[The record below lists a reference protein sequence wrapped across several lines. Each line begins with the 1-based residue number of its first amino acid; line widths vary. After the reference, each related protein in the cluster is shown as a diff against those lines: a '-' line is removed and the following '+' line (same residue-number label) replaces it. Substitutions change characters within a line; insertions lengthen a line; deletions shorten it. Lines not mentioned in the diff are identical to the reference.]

1 MAENTVDT
9 IRIEIIG
16 DAKNAVD
23 SLGSVVGL
31 LENLKSASSGTST
44 RGLTSLSSKLEKIS
58 EAGNKIKTD
67 ALEKIER
74 IAEGMKTLKENSKI
88 NFGKTPERI
97 EALGEKI
104 AALKDISKLTELA
117 NGLAALKA
125 NGDVK
130 LPGVRTGARKTAGKN
145 DAARNDSVPFESRN
159 TGGKIEKHYKNPYL
173 DNNLNDQVLKGASN
187 WQKLGENAKNAAAS
201 WAAGGNAVLGVVG
214 TVFPEATIAIG
225 VFDKVLGGVTHTL
238 GAIVK
243 KGYQVIGTVLAF
255 PFKNLISNVER
266 LTHSLQNLTRKI
278 GQRVLFRMLN
288 TVISGIRK
296 AISEGIEN
304 LYNYSK
310 ALNGTFAASLDGIS
324 TNFLYLKNSIAAAA
338 APLINALAPSID
350 YVTDKFV
357 DLLNVA
363 NQVFALLTG
372 ANTWTKALKYP
383 TQYAE
388 NANSATR
395 ALKELKKSV
404 LGIDELNQLRDN
416 STGAGGSGKT
426 ALDYSAM
433 FEEVEVESKVK
444 AFFDTVKQKWE
455 ARDWKGLGI
464 FIAGKINE
472 GLNGLSDILD
482 PINGKFGA
490 LSDFSEKF
498 IGVMNTLN
506 AIAENI
512 EYKKIGEDIASALNL
527 AMYYA
532 LVILNGSDWNPISN
546 GLAQIVNGFF
556 EKQDAKALANT
567 ISTYIVK
574 AFNAIH
580 TFLDG
585 IDLDLFTG
593 WLITFLDNIRW
604 GEIETSFTALT
615 SKLGEIIEKLSEN
628 EELRR
633 AVKET
638 VGHIID
644 FTGTLL
650 NESIGLIADT
660 AGDVI
665 TSVIEALDLEIPL
678 RMLLNGV
685 IDGILALTGNNPLL
699 TAILLPLRKANSIKM
714 AEKVGEKIG
723 DKLGSR
729 VADSAKDAVEENLPD
744 MMGPALE
751 DGAKK
756 ALDPNRSGPIQQQAD
771 KWLSGIFTQSKGEI
785 AGNAIGSYVITGF
798 GNKFRSDA
806 GTGTKSTIVTWT
818 DKVMPVNEATNNGS
832 LLSAKVIDAFGGSF
846 TMQEKISGAMG
857 SVKTF
862 LDGVFKKSTAETA
875 GKGFAGNTIEGFQSG
890 ITNPTGNK
898 MRFADLIAKLFSG
911 DPKTAGED
919 AGKDFVDGITD
930 KIKRAKYPTIKY
942 TLSDLEQKTNGR
954 VAYMT
959 PEIMASGGFV
969 TTGQMFVARE
979 AGPELVGTIGG
990 RTAVANNDQI
1000 VDAVAQG
1007 VYEANS
1013 EQNVLLRE
1021 QNNLLRAILAK
1032 DGNTNITAEEILS
1045 TLGAYNRRVGRP
1057 VSPV

>member
-9 IRIEIIG
+9 IRIEIMG
-16 DAKNAVD
+16 DAKSAVD
-23 SLGSVVGL
+23 SLDSVVRL

-74 IAEGMKTLKENSKI
+74 IAAGMKTLKENSKI

-97 EALGEKI
+97 TALGDAI
-104 AALKDISKLTELA
+104 DRLKDVSKLKELA
-117 NGLAALKA
+117 DGLAALKE
-125 NGDVK
+125 NGKVK
-130 LPGVRTGARKTAGKN
+130 LPRISAGREKSAGTNNAKN
-145 DAARNDSVPFESRN
+145 DLIDFGSRT
-159 TGGKIEKHYKNPYL
+159 TGEKIEKRRGNPYL
-173 DNNLNDQVLKGASN
+173 DPNRTEQVKQEAN
-187 WQKLGENAKNAAAS
+187 VWAKLGENAKNAAAS
-201 WAAGGNAVLGVVG
+201 WAAGGNAVLGVIG
-214 TVFPEATIAIG
+214 TVAPEATIAIG
-225 VFDKVLGGVTHTL
+225 IVDKVLGGVSRTL
-238 GAIVK
+238 TAIVK
-243 KGYQVIGTVLAF
+243 KGYQVIGAVLAF
-255 PFKNLISNVER
+255 PFKRLIGNVEQ
-266 LTHSLQNLTRKI
+266 LTSSLKNLTRKI

-288 TVISGIRK
+288 TVISGVRK

-388 NANSATR
+388 NANSATK

-472 GLNGLSDILD
+472 GLNGLSAILD
-482 PINGKFGA
+482 PINGKFGM
-490 LSDFSEKF
+490 LSDFSGKI
-498 IGVMNTLN
+498 IGIMNTLN

-527 AMYYA
+527 ALYYA
-532 LVILNGSDWNPISN
+532 LVILNGSDWNTISN
-546 GLAQIVNGFF
+546 GLAHIINGFF
-556 EKQDAKALANT
+556 EKQDAKALPNT
-567 ISTYIVK
+567 IITYIVK

-585 IDLDLFTG
+585 IDLDLITG
-593 WLITFLDNIRW
+593 WLVTFLDNIRW

-665 TSVIEALDLEIPL
+665 SAVIEALNLEIPL
-678 RMLLNGV
+678 RTLLNLV
-685 IDGILALTGNNPLL
+685 IDGILALTRNNPIL
-699 TAILLPLRKANSIKM
+699 TALLKPLRTANTLKL
-714 AEKVGEKIG
+714 AQKVGEKIG
-723 DKLGSR
+723 KRTGDG

-771 KWLSGIFTQSKGEI
+771 KWLSGIFTQSKGES

-798 GNKFRSDA
+798 GNRFRSDA

-818 DKVMPVNEATNNGS
+818 DKIMPVGEATSKGS
-832 LLSAKVIDAFGGSF
+832 MLSAKVIDAFGGSF
-846 TMQEKISGAMG
+846 EALDKISGIFG
-857 SVKTF
+857 KVKIF
-862 LDGVFKKSTAETA
+862 LDGVFKRDAAETTGRGFASEALSGFESGINNPAGGRKNLSDIINKIFVNDAKKAGDSA
-875 GKGFAGNTIEGFQSG
+875 GKE
-890 ITNPTGNK
+890 
-898 MRFADLIAKLFSG
+898 FADAIAS
-911 DPKTAGED
+911 A
-919 AGKDFVDGITD
+919 
-930 KIKRAKYPTIKY
+930 IKKAKYPKIEYDVSHYAVTG
-942 TLSDLEQKTNGR
+942 NGAKMTFTPQ
-954 VAYMT
+954 AY
-959 PEIMASGGFV
+959 AAGGFA
-969 TTGQMFVARE
+969 TEGQMFIARE
-979 AGPELVGTIGG
+979 AGPELVGTIGN

-1000 VDAVAQG
+1000 VDAVSQG
-1007 VYEANS
+1007 VYEANA
-1013 EQNVLLRE
+1013 EQNTLLRE

-1032 DGNTNITAEEILS
+1032 DGNSQMTAEEILS
-1045 TLGAYNRRVGRP
+1045 TLGAYNRRVGRA
-1057 VSPV
+1057 VSPA